1 MALFSLTQS
10 EHEILRNVIDTLEY
24 DLDDV
29 DAKPHEWSETKY
41 IHVFQ
46 SVMAKLRSY
55 SAEISL
61 TAEEC
66 ELLRAGIVCYVQ
78 YADRFD
84 EEPIPAEIIR
94 QLRELVNKLK
104 SENPT

>member
-1 MALFSLTQS
+1 MAIFSLTQS
-10 EHEILRNVIDTLEY
+10 EHDSLRNVIDTIEY
-24 DLDDV
+24 DLEDI
-29 DAKPHEWSETKY
+29 DARPSGWSETKY

-46 SVMAKLRSY
+46 SVMTKLRTY
-55 SAEISL
+55 SADISL

-66 ELLRAGIVCYVQ
+66 DLLLTGIVCYIQ

-84 EEPIPAEIIR
+84 EEPIPSEIVR
-94 QLRELVNKLK
+94 QLRELANKLK